1 MTDTTLD
8 GISSQPFRTSAS
20 ATGPALR
27 LHSKAER
34 IDALEA
40 VIEPV
45 AVPAV
50 GPGQCLVE
58 VKASGVNMSDVKA
71 ALGHMPYAIWPR
83 TPGRDYAGV
92 VVEGPAPLL
101 GREVWGSSGEL
112 GIRRNGTHGQY
123 LVVSADE
130 IHEKPSTITLDEAG
144 AIGVPFITAYEGLQA
159 AGGVKP
165 TDVVLVLGGNGKV
178 GQAVVQL
185 ATQAGAHVFAVERT
199 EEPYMGHANRAVDMI
214 DASRQDI
221 AAHVRER
228 TDGHGADIV
237 FNTVGSPY
245 FEAACAAMALA
256 ARQIFIST
264 IDRAVPFDIFR
275 FFRGRH
281 QFIGI
286 DSLALDGVAC
296 GRILEALRPGF
307 ESGKLRAFPVHDGA
321 TYALADAARAYAA
334 VWNGSR
340 DRIVLRP

>member
-8 GISSQPFRTSAS
+8 GISSRAPRAGAA

-27 LHSKAER
+27 LNGKAEGVE
-34 IDALEA
+34 ALK
-40 VIEPV
+40 PV
-45 AVPAV
+45 VAPVSVPAP

-92 VVEGPAPLL
+92 VLEGPADLV
-101 GREVWGSSGEL
+101 GRQVWGSSGEL
-112 GIRRNGTHGQY
+112 GIRRDGTHCRY

-144 AIGVPFITAYEGLQA
+144 AIGVPFITAYEGLQS

-185 ATQAGAHVFAVERT
+185 ATQAGARVFAVERT
-199 EEPYMGHANRAVDMI
+199 AEPYMGHASKAVEMI
-214 DASRQDI
+214 DASSQDI

-228 TDGHGADIV
+228 TEGHGADIV

-245 FEAACAAMALA
+245 FEAACAAMAPA

-281 QFIGI
+281 HFIGI

-307 ESGKLRAFPVHDGA
+307 ESGKLKAFPVQAGA
-321 TYALADAARAYAA
+321 TYSLDEAARAYAE
-334 VWNGSR
+334 VWNSSR

>member
-8 GISSQPFRTSAS
+8 GISSQDARNGTAGT
-20 ATGPALR
+20 APALR
-27 LHSKAER
+27 LHHKANGVE
-34 IDALEA
+34 ALA
-40 VIEPV
+40 PSVEPV
-45 AVPAV
+45 AIPVP
-50 GPGQCLVE
+50 GPAQCLVE

-92 VVEGPAPLL
+92 VLEGPAHLI
-101 GREVWGSSGEL
+101 GKEVWGSSGEL
-112 GIRRNGTHGQY
+112 GIRRDGTHTKY

-130 IHEKPSTITLDEAG
+130 IFEKPSTVTLDEAG
-144 AIGVPFITAYEGLQA
+144 AIGVPFITAYEGLES

-185 ATQAGAHVFAVERT
+185 ATRAGARVFAVERT
-199 EEPYMGHANRAVDMI
+199 AEPYMGHATGPVDMI
-214 DASRQDI
+214 DASSQDI
-221 AAHVRER
+221 AATVRER
-228 TDGHGADIV
+228 TGGHGADIV

-245 FEAACAAMALA
+245 FEAACAAMAA
-256 ARQIFIST
+256 EARQLFIST

-281 QFIGI
+281 RFIGI
-286 DSLALDGVAC
+286 DSLALNGAAC

-307 ESGKLRAFPVHDGA
+307 ESGALKAFPVHSGA
-321 TYALADAARAYAA
+321 TYALADAARAYAE
-334 VWNGSR
+334 VWNSSR

>member
-8 GISSQPFRTSAS
+8 GNTSRVPLSSGGTS
-20 ATGPALR
+20 GPGIR
-27 LHSKAER
+27 LYAKAEGVE
-34 IDALEA
+34 ALA
-40 VIEPV
+40 PKVEPV
-45 AVPAV
+45 SAPVP
-50 GPGQCLVE
+50 GPGECLVE

-92 VVEGPAPLL
+92 VIEGPPHLV
-101 GREVWGSSGEL
+101 GKEVWGSSGEL
-112 GIRRNGTHGQY
+112 GIRRDGTHRKY
-123 LVVSADE
+123 LVVSAEE

-144 AIGVPFITAYEGLQA
+144 AIGVPFITAYEGLET

-165 TDVVLVLGGNGKV
+165 SDVVLVLGGNGKV

-185 ATQAGAHVFAVERT
+185 ATMAGARVFAVERT
-199 EEPYMGHANRAVDMI
+199 AEPYMGHANRPIEMI
-214 DASRQDI
+214 DASTQDI
-221 AAHVRER
+221 AAHVRAASG
-228 TDGHGADIV
+228 GHGADIV
-237 FNTVGSPY
+237 YNTVGSPY
-245 FEAACAAMALA
+245 FEAACAAMAPD

-281 QFIGI
+281 KFIGI
-286 DSLALDGVAC
+286 DSLALNGAAC

-307 ESGKLRAFPVHDGA
+307 ESGKLKAFPVHSGA
-321 TYALADAARAYAA
+321 TFPLEEAAHAYAA
-334 VWNGSR
+334 VWNSSR